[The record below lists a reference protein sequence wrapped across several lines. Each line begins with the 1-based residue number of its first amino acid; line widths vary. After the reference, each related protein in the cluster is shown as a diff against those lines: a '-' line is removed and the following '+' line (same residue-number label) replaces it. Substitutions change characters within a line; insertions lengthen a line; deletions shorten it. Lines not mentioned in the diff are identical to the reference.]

1 MIDPRIAWFA
11 IGATSGLVLAGW
23 PWHPRFSR
31 FNRMG
36 PPRGS
41 YGSRHPGY
49 SWHPQGLPPP
59 PPAPGFRR
67 VFFDMPV
74 QVAECGGP
82 CEAGPEHCDCG
93 ALWRD
98 EQIRLDP
105 GSVHRGNGSGGP
117 TRPKPVIVPKPQPPL
132 TQP

>member
-41 YGSRHPGY
+41 YGSR
-49 SWHPQGLPPP
+49 HPQGLPPP

-105 GSVHRGNGSGGP
+105 GSVRRGNGSGGP
-117 TRPKPVIVPKPQPPL
+117 TTPKPGIVPKPQPPL